1 MKNCLSRLW
10 RYFFRSQRIP
20 TACALGCILAPL
32 RGYGVTSHA
41 SALKVFAQNGSSNS
55 VLHASVLYTWGA
67 ILAIVLASVVGDVLL
82 AHAMKQVGDVGELRK
97 REGLFAVIRRT
108 LGNTNFF
115 FGVTAMAVAF
125 FSLLFALSWGD
136 VSLVAP
142 AAASLTFIG
151 NAVAAKIF
159 LHERMDRRRWIA
171 AMLVAGGVALL
182 AG

>member
-1 MKNCLSRLW
+1 V
-10 RYFFRSQRIP
+10 
-20 TACALGCILAPL
+20 GCILSPL
-32 RGYGVTSHA
+32 CGYGAMAPA
-41 SALKVFAQNGSSNS
+41 SQQSTASSS
-55 VLHASVLYTWGA
+55 SFHISVLYTWSA
-67 ILAIVLASVVGDVLL
+67 ILAIVFASVVGDILL
-82 AHAMKQVGDVGELRK
+82 ARAMKQVGDVGDLR
-97 REGLFAVIRRT
+97 RRAGLGVVIGRT
-108 LGNTNFF
+108 LANPNFL

-159 LHERMDRRRWIA
+159 LHERVDHRRWIA
-171 AMLVAGGVALL
+171 VGLVAAGVALL